1 MDNVNLSNEERLAAA
16 KEIERLYEEIG
27 GVRRSTAETEM
38 KAYKDRFDLFAKM
51 DDKEK
56 EFIIDNYH
64 KNRET
69 LSAASQLVE
78 LQKNLDEAVR
88 AKSAKGNTS
97 DIGSDNVSAMFAGRN
112 EGIFNERITKY
123 QEQIAELKAKFAD
136 DPAALEYATTVLSKY
151 NKVNDE
157 VIEGYVTSYNKWLGV
172 DGEVD
177 RMQRRALRQQ
187 NTLLKQM
194 SDEAAKQQE
203 DIQKMTAQ
211 QQKEAYDNEIKAAQD
226 AHTAEVTELKKQ
238 YAKME
243 IDQTE
248 YNARIEAAELNLI
261 NKKIQI
267 HTLYGKEVDS
277 LYQKI
282 YDKQIADSQK
292 TAQVIA
298 QMIAEEEAAIDA
310 ELAALAQEIPEE
322 VQNFKRIAA
331 KAQKMFPG
339 VNSENELNTE
349 LSDLQSML
357 DMKLITEEQYE
368 QKRLEMIKEYE
379 QEEKS
384 QKLNKF
390 SNELQEYQSHFNA
403 VADAFSGLQDAQMSL
418 YDARMQ
424 EELAAAGDDAEKREA
439 IEKKYEEKKLALQ
452 KKYAD
457 VNMGIQ
463 IAQAISNGAIAIA
476 RQYADL
482 PLVAAIPASVL
493 VGATTAAQI
502 AVAVAQRNA
511 VRNQSVGSGSS
522 SSSGTSKQRILSSGF
537 ANGGYTGDGGRLEPA
552 GIVHRGEYVV
562 PQPLMRTPLVQDMV
576 HTIEAMRVRSSGGRS
591 TLPGYAEGGYVQ
603 GSMTKDSAVMQE
615 LLLLLKD
622 LRDNPIH
629 AYTLLS
635 EQQAAT
641 DISNRFKKATGK

>member
-1 MDNVNLSNEERLAAA
+1 M
-16 KEIERLYEEIG
+16 
-27 GVRRSTAETEM
+27 
-38 KAYKDRFDLFAKM
+38 
-51 DDKEK
+51 
-56 EFIIDNYH
+56 
-64 KNRET
+64 
-69 LSAASQLVE
+69 
-78 LQKNLDEAVR
+78 
-88 AKSAKGNTS
+88 
-97 DIGSDNVSAMFAGRN
+97 
-112 EGIFNERITKY
+112 
-123 QEQIAELKAKFAD
+123 
-136 DPAALEYATTVLSKY
+136 
-151 NKVNDE
+151 
-157 VIEGYVTSYNKWLGV
+157 
-172 DGEVD
+172 
-177 RMQRRALRQQ
+177 
-187 NTLLKQM
+187 
-194 SDEAAKQQE
+194 
-203 DIQKMTAQ
+203 
-211 QQKEAYDNEIKAAQD
+211 
-226 AHTAEVTELKKQ
+226 
-238 YAKME
+238 
-243 IDQTE
+243 
-248 YNARIEAAELNLI
+248 
-261 NKKIQI
+261 
-267 HTLYGKEVDS
+267 DS

-331 KAQKMFPG
+331 KSQKMFPG

-390 SNELQEYQSHFNA
+390 SNELQQYQSHFNA
-403 VADAFSGLQDAQMSL
+403 VADAFGGLQDAQMSL
-418 YDARMQ
+418 LDARMQ
-424 EELAAAGDDAEKREA
+424 EELAAAGDDAKKREA

-511 VRNQSVGSGSS
+511 IRNQSVGSGSG

-537 ANGGYTGDGGRLEPA
+537 AEGGYTGDGGRLEPA

-562 PQPLMRTPLVQDMV
+562 PQPLMRTPLVQDMI
-576 HTIEAMRVRSSGGRS
+576 HTIEAMRVRSSGSRN

-603 GSMTKDSAVMQE
+603 GAMAKDSAVMQE

-635 EQQAAT
+635 EQQAAS
-641 DISNRFKKATGK
+641 DISNRFKKATSRRP